1 MEQYFEKLK
10 QLFIENNFDEKTYSQ
25 IIEKYELWY
34 AKLINDG
41 KTDAEVQEILK
52 SPEEVTEVFVA
63 KFGGQKADA
72 NVTAEVYTSD
82 SVVQQPNFVKEEYV
96 PTEQYNPQTNQ
107 QRVDPNLITKTTK
120 SGKTL
125 YYNKR
130 SFGGAFGMFFI
141 FFLVSLIILPLLTIA
156 FSATLT
162 ISFFSLLVFFAPVM
176 YLGFINNFEAIAY
189 LQPADAGI
197 IRNTADRVLTLP
209 YEFINHYI
217 ELINQMTAFDW
228 NVFLTTLMLSLFAFA
243 LLLISLFLTLQIFK
257 GFINYFSYYFNKIA
271 LKRIRN

>member
-1 MEQYFEKLK
+1 MENYFEKLK
-10 QLFIENNFDEKTYSQ
+10 QLFIENDFDEKTYSQ
-25 IIEKYELWY
+25 IIEKYEIWY

-41 KTDAEVQEILK
+41 KTDLEVQSILK
-52 SPEEVTEVFVA
+52 SPEEVIEVFVA
-63 KFGGQKADA
+63 KFGGQKSD
-72 NVTAEVYTSD
+72 NFVNTEVNNTEPV
-82 SVVQQPNFVKEEYV
+82 VVQQNFVKEEYV
-96 PTEQYNPQTNQ
+96 PTEQYITQTNQ

-125 YYNKR
+125 HYQKR
-130 SFGGAFGMFFI
+130 SFGGAVGIFFI
-141 FFLVSLIILPLLTIA
+141 FFLVSLIALPLLTVA

-162 ISFFSLLVFFAPVM
+162 ISFFSLIVFFVPLM

-197 IRNTADRVLTLP
+197 IRNTADRVLTFP

-228 NVFLTTLMLSLFAFA
+228 DVFLTTLMLSLFAFA

-257 GFINYFSYYFNKIA
+257 GFVNYFSYYFNKIA
-271 LKRIRN
+271 LKRIKF